1 MSTLQWS
8 RVASRHLQLIAE
20 FVRSYNPA
28 QEIRIVDEIL
38 ACADQLRQL
47 PRSGQLRERLSDGL
61 EIRTLLVKSRYRLVY
76 SVDEAAVVT
85 ILQIL
90 DLRSGGQAWQQS

>member
-20 FVRSYNPA
+20 FVRGYNPA

-38 ACADQLRQL
+38 VCADQLRQL

-61 EIRTLLVKSRYRLVY
+61 EIRTLLVKLRYRLVY

-90 DLRSGGQAWQQS
+90 DLRSGNQAWQQS